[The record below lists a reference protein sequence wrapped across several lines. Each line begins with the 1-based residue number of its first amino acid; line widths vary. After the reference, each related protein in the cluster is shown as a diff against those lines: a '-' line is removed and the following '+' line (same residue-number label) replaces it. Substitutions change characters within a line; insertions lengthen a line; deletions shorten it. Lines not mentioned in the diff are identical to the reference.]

1 MTECGHSGRDRRV
14 GFDGEIECIRCC
26 VEEEVYGRQR
36 EQRRYEIAR
45 DVMAARSAAYAL
57 AFRFERGGMYAET
70 AGEAVAA
77 ADALLKA
84 LEGE

>member
-1 MTECGHSGRDRRV
+1 MECGHSGRERHV
-14 GFDGEIECIRCC
+14 GFDGETECIRCC

-45 DVMAARSAAYAL
+45 DAMAALIASDHYQFVPKYHAENAL
-57 AFRFERGGMYAET
+57 RC
-70 AGEAVAA
+70 

-84 LEGE
+84 LEGESE